1 MGRIPARGP
10 RQLSRRSQES
20 LLFDCWAD
28 EHAPELYRFAYRL
41 CGESAAAEDLV
52 QETFYD
58 VWKQRRPL
66 TTIREPRAWLFLIL
80 RRRYIRL
87 RRVEQKRPWLLPLA
101 ADRVEHAH
109 TEAPPDR
116 IEASESLQAALDG
129 MSDLFKL
136 PLLMVFVQGMT
147 CAQAAEEL
155 DVPLGT
161 VLSRIHR
168 AKKQLREA
176 IHRQEEG
183 QSEPRDS
190 EGGVKDAQP
199 RLRIGG
205 A

>member
-10 RQLSRRSQES
+10 RQVSRCPQDAP
-20 LLFDCWAD
+20 LFDSWVD

-66 TTIREPRAWLFLIL
+66 TSVRHPRAWLFLIL
-80 RRRYIRL
+80 RRRYFRL
-87 RRVEQKRPWLLPLA
+87 RRLEQSRPWSLSLAAGQVEQAR
-101 ADRVEHAH
+101 
-109 TEAPPDR
+109 TESPSYR
-116 IEASESLQAALDG
+116 IERSDSLQAALDDL
-129 MSDLFKL
+129 SDLLKL

-147 CAQAAEEL
+147 CKQAAEEL

-168 AKKQLREA
+168 AKRQLRES
-176 IHRQEEG
+176 IRRRDEG
-183 QSEPRDS
+183 MFYVKRDS
-190 EGGVKDAQP
+190 HHGAGHP